1 MSKITEDF
9 VRGFILGRVLAESE
23 YRRELEKMRKRRSSN
38 YHKKR

>member
-1 MSKITEDF
+1 MNGISEDF
-9 VRGFILGRVLAESE
+9 WRGFILGRILAESE